1 MREIADT
8 IKEANKLRAELGMP
22 LLEEVDEATVAAAAA
37 RDTPAAAPPQ
47 QTDEEA
53 ALAAQKDQQ
62 TLEVMAKIEKY
73 SLLAPPPP
81 LASLFFSAHALLQR
95 LRATCIAMPSL
106 LATHLSLS
114 LSLALLLCKEPR
126 RSDSRRR

>member
-73 SLLAPPPP
+73 SLLPPP
-81 LASLFFSAHALLQR
+81 LLLCSRAASTPTRNLHRHAL
-95 LRATCIAMPSL
+95 ATRYSP
-106 LATHLSLS
+106 LS